1 MDYTYTPLRTTP
13 QNQMA
18 SNQQI
23 EQLAAEIGDKIYID
37 VAKWKLYLKDAKI
50 HTTVAEQ
57 VFPLFDSGLTGDKLT
72 EVLNGILVD
81 LGGGR
86 QKMPL
91 INLIPVTAQATLM
104 DILQEFAR
112 DL

>member
-1 MDYTYTPLRTTP
+1 
-13 QNQMA
+13 MA

-23 EQLAAEIGDKIYID
+23 EDLAAEIGDKVYLDI
-37 VAKWKLYLKDAKI
+37 AKWHLYLKDAKL

-57 VFPLFDSGLTGDKLT
+57 VLPLLTSGLTGDKLT
-72 EVLNGILVD
+72 EILTGISID

-91 INLIPVTAQATLM
+91 INLIPVTVQARMM
-104 DILQEFAR
+104 DILQDYAHNM
-112 DL
+112 

>member
-1 MDYTYTPLRTTP
+1 
-13 QNQMA
+13 MA

-37 VAKWKLYLKDAKI
+37 VAKWKLYLKDAKL

-57 VFPLFDSGLTGDKLT
+57 VFPLFTSGLTGDKLT
-72 EVLNGILVD
+72 EILTGISID

-91 INLIPVTAQATLM
+91 INLIPVTVQARLM
-104 DILQEFAR
+104 DVLQDYAHNM
-112 DL
+112 